1 MYPAIGGGNDNDR
14 ESKQREEIKITTLA
28 ESIEGIGEL
37 LEVKKV
43 TLPLVD

>member
-1 MYPAIGGGNDNDR
+1 VYPAIGGGNDNDR

-28 ESIEGIGEL
+28 KITEGIEEL
-37 LEVKKV
+37 SEVKKI